1 VLADAIEYDRYPLSH
16 RVQTLRGIFAK
27 FGPLAPPR
35 PPARPPTLEE
45 RDRRRPPHPIK
56 AGEVISGGG
65 GSSQPIKSAAGKALL
80 LYSFQLLADWF
91 GLNVLN
97 RSGIATASGS
107 RGRFR

>member
-1 VLADAIEYDRYPLSH
+1 
-16 RVQTLRGIFAK
+16 
-27 FGPLAPPR
+27 
-35 PPARPPTLEE
+35 
-45 RDRRRPPHPIK
+45 
-56 AGEVISGGG
+56 VISGGG